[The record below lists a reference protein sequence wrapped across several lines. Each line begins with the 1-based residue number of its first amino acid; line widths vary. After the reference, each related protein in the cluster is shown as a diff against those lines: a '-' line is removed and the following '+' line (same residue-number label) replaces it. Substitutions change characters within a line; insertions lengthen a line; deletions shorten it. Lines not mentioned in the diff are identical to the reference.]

1 MIQQYPEKDFIID
14 RLIKYLKNELNLEY
28 FRYKVSDIDGNTA
41 DILVKK
47 DSKIFKNKIEN
58 QEYIKFNVEELIDK
72 RMFDNDDEIIIID
85 INFDEG
91 IINLEYLCDSLN
103 YNYLSYSNDV
113 KEKLSIFISYVIKKS
128 ANLIIMI
135 RKINFTYHI
144 MRAIIYLQHK
154 YVL

>member
-113 KEKLSIFISYVIKKS
+113 KEKLSIFISYVIKK
-128 ANLIIMI
+128 NQLI
-135 RKINFTYHI
+135 
-144 MRAIIYLQHK
+144 L
-154 YVL
+154 

>member
-47 DSKIFKNKIEN
+47 DSTIFKDKIEN
-58 QEYIKFNVEELIDK
+58 QKYIKFNVEELIDK
-72 RMFDNDDEIIIID
+72 RMFSNDDEIIIID

-91 IINLEYLCDSLN
+91 LINLEYLCDSLN
-103 YNYLSYSNDV
+103 YNYLSYSNDI
-113 KEKLSIFISYVIKKS
+113 KEKLSIFSSYVIRK
-128 ANLIIMI
+128 AN
-135 RKINFTYHI
+135 N
-144 MRAIIYLQHK
+144 
-154 YVL
+154 

>member
-85 INFDEG
+85 INFNEG

-113 KEKLSIFISYVIKKS
+113 KEKLSIFISYVIKKIS
-128 ANLIIMI
+128 
-135 RKINFTYHI
+135 
-144 MRAIIYLQHK
+144 
-154 YVL
+154 